1 MNFLKTPKHHKNA
14 PKFESELRVL
24 PENVLVNFTVN
35 LWVSDRTAS
44 RHGGRE
50 LDITRKEKKLK
61 MDERD
66 LHSEKT
72 IVQSQFT
79 ANLSGNLPIKILKI
93 G

>member
-1 MNFLKTPKHHKNA
+1 VNFSKTPKHHKNA

-24 PENVLVNFTVN
+24 PNFTVN

>member
-1 MNFLKTPKHHKNA
+1 MKTPKHHKNV

-24 PENVLVNFTVN
+24 PENVLVNLTVN

-50 LDITRKEKKLK
+50 LDITRKKKLK

-79 ANLSGNLPIKILKI
+79 AKLSGNLRIKIWKI

>member
-1 MNFLKTPKHHKNA
+1 MPQNL
-14 PKFESELRVL
+14 SQSLRVL
-24 PENVLVNFTVN
+24 PENVLVNFTVS